1 MPFVARILRILRGMS
16 RVLNRIS
23 LRNVCLST
31 LLFSALF
38 AYAQSEGNTGPSH
51 DIGVTGGGY
60 FAVSNP
66 TSFGAAWG
74 LEGSYAQ
81 RLMGGSAVSLSAE
94 VPVAGSFTSSIP
106 TLAGTSL
113 ARSYTSLFITPGV
126 RVRLAP
132 KFFISP
138 YFSAGFGYARFNSQL
153 FSGGSVSNST
163 SAFDVG
169 GGLDI
174 KVAPYVSLRGELR
187 DFNSGGLGL
196 QTLVFGRQNNL
207 FVTAGVAVRF

>member
-1 MPFVARILRILRGMS
+1 MARFLRILLGMS
-16 RVLNRIS
+16 RVLDRIS
-23 LRNVCLST
+23 LRNVCLAT
-31 LLFSALF
+31 LLLSAVF
-38 AYAQSEGNTGPSH
+38 ACAQSEGNRGPSH

-74 LEGSYAQ
+74 LEGTYAQ

-94 VPVAGSFTSSIP
+94 LPVAGSFTSSIP
-106 TLAGTSL
+106 TIAGTNL

-132 KFFISP
+132 TFFISP
-138 YFSAGFGYARFNSQL
+138 YFSAGFGYARFHSQL

-163 SAFDVG
+163 TAFDIG

-174 KVAPYVSLRGELR
+174 KVAPYVSLRGEIR

-196 QTLVFGRQNNL
+196 QTLLLGRQNNL
-207 FVTAGVAVRF
+207 FVTAGLAIRF

>member
-1 MPFVARILRILRGMS
+1 MLFPARLLRILLGMS
-16 RVLNRIS
+16 RIPNWKFVPY
-23 LRNVCLST
+23 VCLAV
-31 LLFSALF
+31 LAFAPVFASA
-38 AYAQSEGNTGPSH
+38 QDRGTGGPSH

-66 TSFGAAWG
+66 TSFGAAWAM
-74 LEGSYAQ
+74 EGSYAQ
-81 RLMGGSAVSLSAE
+81 RLIGIPAVSLSAE
-94 VPVAGSFTSSIP
+94 LPVAGSFTSSIP
-106 TLAGTSL
+106 TIAGTSL

-132 KFFISP
+132 SFFISP

-153 FSGGSVSNST
+153 FSGGSISNST
-163 SAFDVG
+163 TAFDIG

-174 KVAPYVSLRGELR
+174 KVAPYVSLRGEIR

-196 QTLVFGRQNNL
+196 QTLLLGRQNNL
-207 FVTAGVAVRF
+207 FVTAGMAVRF